1 MYCYDIVLT
10 CINDCRSI
18 VVIIYCL
25 LFIVVILINMILVMC
40 DIDYCRFYSIYV
52 ATLYVECGPV
62 YCMRLRTCLAC
73 ACKAVINR
81 TTAKVSASARGL
93 NSTDRRGNFGAYD
106 LKSTC
111 RCESSARVRFWKLLR
126 TLSELVLS
134 SVSYLC
140 FDTLWNLFR
149 KSTAKRERC
158 CSTSYIFPERVVS
171 T

>member
-1 MYCYDIVLT
+1 
-10 CINDCRSI
+10 
-18 VVIIYCL
+18 
-25 LFIVVILINMILVMC
+25 MC

-93 NSTDRRGNFGAYD
+93 NSTNGRGNFGAYD

-126 TLSELVLS
+126 TLSELVLLS
-134 SVSYLC
+134 CIVFCAQFQLTFNSNTQQRICQTEYCIAALVLTYLQ
-140 FDTLWNLFR
+140 FISIKVKIQKFTH
-149 KSTAKRERC
+149 
-158 CSTSYIFPERVVS
+158 
-171 T
+171 